1 MEILSAVSVPAI
13 SNATLA
19 ASETLAAFD
28 VHPRYGFLPS
38 TDPATRLPDAFAPW
52 EELAGELD
60 KQLIAAKVRH
70 AVRELP
76 QLDTTSLTDAG
87 DVARAMLLLSYFGHA
102 YVWGDREPVDR
113 IPASIAVPWHAV
125 AERLGRPPVLSYA
138 SHALNN
144 WRRFDPQGPV
154 AIGNIARLENFL
166 GGADEDWFVLVHIDI
181 EGCAGPAMQAIVEAQ
196 AAVTRDDGKAVEGHL
211 ETIGAVLAQMLATL
225 SRMTEL
231 CDPYIYYTRVRP
243 FIFGWKDNPALPHG
257 MWYEGV
263 EAYEGRPQTFRGETG
278 AQSSIIPSIHA
289 ALGISYTS
297 DPLRQHVIEL
307 RDYMP
312 PRHRAFISHVEQGPS
327 IREFVQRHGR
337 DGGMVPVY
345 NACVQGVY
353 DFQAK
358 HLEYAG
364 MYIHAQAQRST
375 GNPVEVGT
383 GGTPFMRYLKKH
395 RDDLAGYLL

>member
-1 MEILSAVSVPAI
+1 MENIAAVNLSSSAV
-13 SNATLA
+13 
-19 ASETLAAFD
+19 LAAFD
-28 VHPRYGFLPS
+28 VHPGYGFLPQ
-38 TDPATRLPDAFAPW
+38 TDPTTRLPDAFAPW
-52 EELAGELD
+52 EALAGELD
-60 KQLIAAKVRH
+60 KQLIAGTVRRT
-70 AVRELP
+70 VRDLP
-76 QLDTTSLTDAG
+76 QLDPAPLTDPG

-113 IPASIAVPWHAV
+113 LPATIAVPWHAV

-144 WRRFDPQGPV
+144 WRRFDAEGDV

-181 EGCAGPAMQAIVEAQ
+181 EGRAGPAMQAIVAAQ
-196 AAVTRDDGKAVEGHL
+196 EAVTRDDAETVERCLG
-211 ETIGAVLAQMLATL
+211 TIADVLSQMLATL
-225 SRMTEL
+225 SRMPEQ

-243 FIFGWKDNPALPHG
+243 FIFGWKDNPALPQG
-257 MWYEGV
+257 MWYDGV
-263 EAYEGRPQTFRGETG
+263 AAYGGRPQTFRGETG

-312 PRHRAFISHVEQGPS
+312 PRHRAFIAHVEQSPS
-327 IREFVQRHGR
+327 IRTYLQRQER
-337 DGGMVPVY
+337 TSPLVTVY
-345 NACVQGVY
+345 NACVNGVY
-353 DFQAK
+353 EFQAK

-364 MYIHAQAQRST
+364 LYIHAQAQRSA

-395 RDDLAGYLL
+395 RDNLTSYLL